1 MGKTWVLSTG
11 VVLLVGLTANCVDSE
26 EPARSANAPAAAASP
41 FRLCPRTYVVDDMED
56 DNNQVIPQLGRSGY
70 WYTFADKGG
79 TTIEPA
85 AGGHFSPSLGG
96 ANGSA
101 YAARASGAVAPSGAP
116 LFAGLG
122 FSITD
127 PKGPYDASAYS
138 GITFVARVGPGSSPH
153 VRLKVPDIQTDPEGH
168 RCSECFNDFGADLV
182 LSETWRRYTVAFDRM
197 TQMEGWG
204 SPRPSSIDMSKI
216 FGVQWQVTQPGTS
229 YEVWVDDVAFT
240 GCP

>member
-1 MGKTWVLSTG
+1 MKKAWAWVIG
-11 VVLLVGLTANCVDSE
+11 VVWVGGLVPSCVDSE
-26 EPARSANAPAAAASP
+26 PPARSPSAQGATEAPYTP
-41 FRLCPRTYVVDDMED
+41 CPRTYVVDDMED
-56 DNNQVIPQLGRSGY
+56 DNNQVISQLGRSGY

-79 TTIEPA
+79 TTIDPA
-85 AGGHFSPSLGG
+85 PGGHFSPSAGG

-101 YAARASGAVAPSGAP
+101 YAARASGTIAPSGAP
-116 LFAGLG
+116 LFGGLG

-138 GITFVARVGPGSSPH
+138 GITFLARVGAGSATH
-153 VRLKVPDIQTDPEGH
+153 VRLKVPDVQTDPEGH

-182 LSETWRRYTVAFDRM
+182 LSETWTRYTVAFDRM
-197 TQMEGWG
+197 AQMEGWG
-204 SPRPSSIDMSKI
+204 APRPSSIDKSKV
-216 FGVQWQVTQPGTS
+216 FGVQWQVTQPGAS